1 MNRPGPV
8 TTQPRIDVPRTG
20 ATVSADRLTVAGVA
34 SAQRTGVARVE
45 VRVDGGAWQDAEL
58 ARDVS
63 VDTWRMW
70 RAVLDLSPGA
80 HRLQVRATDRSG
92 YTQVA
97 PRSATIPDGATGWHT
112 VDVTAA

>member
-1 MNRPGPV
+1 MLAGR
-8 TTQPRIDVPRTG
+8 TT
-20 ATVSADRLTVAGVA
+20 LAGVA
-34 SAQRTGVARVE
+34 WAQHTGVARVQ
-45 VRVDGGAWQDAEL
+45 VRADGGAWQDAEL

-63 VDTWRMW
+63 IDTWRMW
-70 RAVLDLSPGA
+70 RAAVDLSPGP

-97 PRSATIPDGATGWHT
+97 TPTATIPDGATGWHT